1 MEQALEEADRL
12 LGEEFQKPTNE
23 ILKVIPR
30 GGERR
35 TYLFSA
41 IMTNKVK
48 KVARAGLRNPVK
60 LEVASKYSTVDTLKQ
75 HMMTVPVQYKKCQCT
90 AIVFTEK
97 CSKTPFLA
105 CMLQNLGIKAI
116 ALRGQMS
123 QSERIEALTMFKAGQ
138 CNVLVCTNLASRG
151 LDIPSLDMVINY
163 NVPASPKQSL

>member
-1 MEQALEEADRL
+1 MEQVLEEADRL

-41 IMTNKVK
+41 TMTNKVK

-75 HMMTVPVQYKKCQCT
+75 QMMTVPVQYKVASCLVVLL
-90 AIVFTEK
+90 VF
-97 CSKTPFLA
+97 
-105 CMLQNLGIKAI
+105 Q
-116 ALRGQMS
+116 
-123 QSERIEALTMFKAGQ
+123 
-138 CNVLVCTNLASRG
+138 
-151 LDIPSLDMVINY
+151 
-163 NVPASPKQSL
+163 